1 MVIAL
6 QCGREERTLKMDTPM
21 QLFHAGP
28 SPYVRKVMALLEL
41 AGRTGD
47 VALIDGATAPT
58 APNPAVIAANPLGK
72 IPCLVRPEGPALYDS
87 RVITRY
93 LDSRYGTGLY
103 PQGEGLWS
111 ALALE
116 AHADGMLD
124 AALLCVYEVR
134 MRPEGMR
141 SEDWVAGQRGKITRG
156 LDALEAR
163 WLPHLAGRLDIGCLG
178 VGCMLGYL
186 DFRRE
191 MGGWGEWRE
200 NRPGLASWGEKIAAE
215 PFMRATAAS

>member
-1 MVIAL
+1 
-6 QCGREERTLKMDTPM
+6 M

-28 SPYVRKVMALLEL
+28 SPYVRKVMAVLEL
-41 AGRTGD
+41 AGKTGD
-47 VALIDGATAPT
+47 VSLIDGATAPT

-72 IPCLVRPEGPALYDS
+72 IPCLVRDDGPALYDS

-93 LDSRYGTGLY
+93 LDAKYGTGLY
-103 PQGEGLWS
+103 PAGESVWTT
-111 ALALE
+111 LALE

-134 MRPEGMR
+134 MRPEAIR
-141 SEDWVAGQRGKITRG
+141 SEEWVSGQRGKITRG

-163 WLPHLAGRLDIGCLG
+163 WLPHLAGPLDMGVIA
-178 VGCMLGYL
+178 VGCALGYF

-191 MGGWGEWRE
+191 MGGWGDWRE
-200 NRPGLASWGEKIAAE
+200 GRPGLAAWEAKAAE
-215 PFMRATAAS
+215 LPFMKATAPA